1 MMLRCMRT
9 TLTIE
14 DDLAIRLE
22 KLRDERGDSFKAVVN
37 DALRRGLDAL
47 NAPKRERPTY
57 RITPVSLGRCALPDL
72 DSLHQ
77 ALVYGEGE
85 SYR

>member
-1 MMLRCMRT
+1 MRT

-14 DDLAIRLE
+14 DDVAVRLE
-22 KLRDERGDSFKAVVN
+22 RLKAERGDSFKSVVN

-47 NAPKRERPTY
+47 DEPTAERKPY
-57 RITPVSLGRCALPDL
+57 RIKPVSLGRCALPNL
-72 DSLHQ
+72 DSLHA

-85 SYR
+85 AYK

>member
-1 MMLRCMRT
+1 MRT

-14 DDLAIRLE
+14 DDVAIRLE

-47 NAPKRERPTY
+47 DEPSAERPLY
-57 RITPVSLGRCALPDL
+57 RTTPHSAGRCRLPNL
-72 DSLHQ
+72 DSVHD
-77 ALVYGEGE
+77 ALVFAEGEG
-85 SYR
+85 YK